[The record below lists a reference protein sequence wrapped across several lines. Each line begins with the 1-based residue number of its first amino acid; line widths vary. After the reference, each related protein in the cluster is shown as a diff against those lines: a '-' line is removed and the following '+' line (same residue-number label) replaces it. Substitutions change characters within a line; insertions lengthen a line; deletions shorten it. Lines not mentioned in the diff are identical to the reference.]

1 MLVVEQVLLSL
12 VYASQSMVQRIT
24 IVDANVVQNGYRKR

>member
-12 VYASQSMVQRIT
+12 VYGSPSRVQRLT
-24 IVDANVVQNGYRKR
+24 IVDANVVQNGYRER